1 MNRSIRLRP
10 ALRLQHYRA
19 GVQVQALPLSHVAVR
34 VIQPSLLFVPSLSW
48 QIIGFRMEIECGSD
62 DLINDPLARSDSHPY
77 AHPDALDGDYGEP
90 EPGSYCTETA
100 KGVRTALVPL

>member
-19 GVQVQALPLSHVAVR
+19 GVQVQALPLPHVAVR

-48 QIIGFRMEIECGSD
+48 EIIGFRMEIECGSD
-62 DLINDPLARSDSHPY
+62 DLMILWHAVTRTRTHTRTRWT
-77 AHPDALDGDYGEP
+77 AT
-90 EPGSYCTETA
+90 TESQSQGA
-100 KGVRTALVPL
+100 TALRPQRAYVQH